1 MKLSTELASKRIG
14 VKQDKLEEWEEG
26 KAKPTIKQLYS
37 IAKIYQRPFAVFYF
51 PKPPQHFKPLK
62 DFRKFDLTYII
73 AEDEEYQLQKEI
85 LLFQRKRQ
93 QALELYE
100 LLDRAFIEF
109 KLKLRSSEEPK
120 DAAQKICKYLKIN
133 HKEIAN
139 TDPGYDALNYWKKF
153 LQEKGILIFQ
163 TSRVPLNIM
172 RGACIADSILPV
184 IIINSNDSQ
193 NGRIFTLLHELTHL
207 ALREDSISNFRYSNK
222 AVYDKIEIFCNQVA
236 AEILVPEELLLHNS
250 IVKEKTS
257 PRWTSVEIKNLSRL
271 FCVSEEVIFRRLLTL
286 RRTTK
291 LDYQNF
297 RDSFKQRPKKK
308 SKGGDYYRNVIAKN
322 GRHFLELALQ
332 GYYQEKVTAS
342 NLFDYTR
349 VKLSNLKNLEQTL
362 YAKL

>member
-1 MKLSTELASKRIG
+1 MKLSIELASKRIG
-14 VKQDKLEEWEEG
+14 IKQEKLEEWEKGES
-26 KAKPTIKQLYS
+26 KPTIKQLYT

-51 PKPPQHFKPLK
+51 PKPPKHFKPLK
-62 DFRKFDLTYII
+62 DFRKFDLTY
-73 AEDEEYQLQKEI
+73 ALVEEEEYQLQKEI
-85 LLFQRKRQ
+85 LLFQRKRE

-100 LLDRAFIEF
+100 LLDRDFKEF
-109 KLKLRSSEEPK
+109 KLKLRSTDNPSK
-120 DAAQKICKYLKIN
+120 AAKKICDYLKIN

-172 RGACIADSILPV
+172 RGACIAEQILPV

-193 NGRIFTLLHELTHL
+193 NGRIFTLFHELTHL

-222 AVYDKIEIFCNQVA
+222 ADYDKIEVFCNQVA
-236 AEILVPEELLLHNS
+236 AEILVPEELVLRNS
-250 IVKEKTS
+250 IVAGKKS
-257 PRWTSVEIKNLSRL
+257 QRWTSEEIRNLSRL
-271 FCVSEEVIFRRLLTL
+271 FCVSEEVIYRRLLTL

-291 LDYQNF
+291 LEYQNF

-308 SKGGDYYRNVIAKN
+308 SSGGDYYRNVIAKN

-342 NLFDYTR
+342 NLFDYTK
-349 VKLSNLKNLEQTL
+349 VKLSNLKSLEQTL